1 MLDAGLVLYV
11 ALLFL
16 FIWRWFSGWRLCG
29 AWLEYANYCALLYFV
44 LVVLLVAAVAEFI
57 QTAAEADPK
66 TAWHGS
72 PDWFKYLIFGAPGA
86 ACITIAICGFQT
98 SQHVAEI
105 RSSRATLKHDRAVQI
120 IALPAVYGV
129 MAMNSMTR
137 IFSLTSGVAFKG
149 QDEKHHKQI
158 EQLYISKSETCFW
171 VGDLYEAWALYQFGK
186 MTLDLIHSSLRRS
199 HRSEVGEGS
208 ERLNPLLVAHS
219 AVEAIAWLGVMLFL
233 VVCVAQAGW
242 SLYLLTFTGPIED
255 YTDYNNQVAQFGAAG
270 VVASCGAIYNV
281 HIVESTFHM
290 YFEGYRPLLKFITV
304 KIIVSFAFF
313 QKGIY
318 FCLKAFQATLPG
330 TAQGLISKVPLIGT
344 ILDLSENNFELFYD
358 ALILYECILIAL
370 LHIWGWSAYE
380 DWYLEDNEEDEEGE
394 RKPLMPEKPAVLP
407 KGKETA

>member
-11 ALLFL
+11 ALLTL
-16 FIWRWFSGWRLCG
+16 FIWRWISGWRLCG

-44 LVVLLVAAVAEFI
+44 LLVLLIVAVIEFI
-57 QTAAEADPK
+57 QTALAADPK

-72 PDWFKYLIFGAPGA
+72 PNWLKYLIVGAPGA
-86 ACITIAICGFQT
+86 ACVTIAICGFQT

-105 RSSRATLKHDRAVQI
+105 RCSRAIIKHDRAVQI
-120 IALPAVYGV
+120 IALPAVYGI
-129 MAMNSMTR
+129 MAMSSMAR
-137 IFSLTSGVAFKG
+137 IFCLTSNVAFIG
-149 QDEKHHKQI
+149 QDKSKYKQI

-186 MTLDLIHSSLRRS
+186 MTLDLIRSSLRRM
-199 HRSEVGEGS
+199 HRSQVREDS
-208 ERLNPLLVAHS
+208 ERADHLLVAHS

-233 VVCVAQAGW
+233 LVCVVQAGW
-242 SLYLLTFTGPIED
+242 SLYLLTFTGPIDD

-304 KIIVSFAFF
+304 KVLVSFAFF

-318 FCLKAFQATLPG
+318 FSLKAFQATLPG
-330 TAQGLISKVPLIGT
+330 TAQGIISKVPLIGT

-358 ALILYECILIAL
+358 ALILYECIFIAL
-370 LHIWGWSAYE
+370 MHIWGWSAYE
-380 DWYLEDNEEDEEGE
+380 DWYLEEDEEEEGE
-394 RKPLMPEKPAVLP
+394 RKPLMPEKPAP
-407 KGKETA
+407 TTRSSRI